1 MALTLQDLNE
11 MIDGPEFWIDR
22 NGPANNRDEELI
34 PSGRTYGPL
43 LGDHIALQ
51 LECVQT
57 SGNNLDCLIH
67 AFLMAT
73 CPAFRRRIRMN
84 GLRVTN
90 DCGAN
95 QFATYFRTT
104 IAPRII
110 ESVYEEEDRMI
121 PEKMNS
127 LILKSAADTKH
138 KTRNIT
144 KRIVNALDK
153 YVESETTFGS
163 RRPKDVLIK
172 ELLREG
178 AVPGDLA
185 DDHLSCLVTYF
196 NTHVLLIRNGALVI
210 GDDERSNSSSP
221 TYIISNPRAG
231 HFECVRTGRGMG
243 IRPGQYKIEY
253 GIAQEISIQLMNDAM
268 EHRGEISLM
277 KERKIFTPA
286 NLRGNSEAN
295 LQRILRESALTAK
308 PSRLPRSNPVVVE
321 NDENTKIMKEKE
333 RSAHLRRMAH
343 DALTRHGVI
352 GGPERAWTNYNSRGG
367 TRRRRVRRL
376 NKTRARRS

>member
-1 MALTLQDLNE
+1 MALTLRDLDE
-11 MIDGPEFWIDR
+11 IIDGPEFWIDR
-22 NGPANNRDEELI
+22 NGPPNNRDEKLV

-43 LGDHIALQ
+43 LGEDIALE

-84 GLRVTN
+84 GIRVTN
-90 DCGAN
+90 ECGAN

-110 ESVYEEEDRMI
+110 EYVYEEGDRRI

-127 LILKSAADTKH
+127 LILNSISNTRH
-138 KTRNIT
+138 KTRNIET
-144 KRIVNALDK
+144 RVKDALDK

-163 RRPKDVLIK
+163 RRPKDVLIN

-185 DDHLSCLVTYF
+185 DDHLTCLVTYF
-196 NTHVLLIRNGALVI
+196 NTRVLLIRNGPLVI
-210 GDDERSNSSSP
+210 GDEHGDNSSP

-231 HFECVRTGRGMG
+231 HFECVRTGRGTSF
-243 IRPGQYKIEY
+243 RPGEYKIEY
-253 GIAQEISIQLMNDAM
+253 GTAQEISVQLMEDAM
-268 EHRGEISLM
+268 KHRGIMSLM
-277 KERKIFTPA
+277 KERKMFTRT
-286 NLRGNSEAN
+286 NLKGNTEAN
-295 LQRILRESALTAK
+295 LQRVLRESALNAK
-308 PSRLPRSNPVVVE
+308 PSKTLRLKPVVVE

-333 RSAHLRRMAH
+333 RSAYLRGLARE
-343 DALTRHGVI
+343 ALMRHRI
-352 GGPERAWTNYNSRGG
+352 TGGPERAWTNYNSRGG
-367 TRRRRVRRL
+367 TRKRRARSLSKTRVRR
-376 NKTRARRS
+376 S